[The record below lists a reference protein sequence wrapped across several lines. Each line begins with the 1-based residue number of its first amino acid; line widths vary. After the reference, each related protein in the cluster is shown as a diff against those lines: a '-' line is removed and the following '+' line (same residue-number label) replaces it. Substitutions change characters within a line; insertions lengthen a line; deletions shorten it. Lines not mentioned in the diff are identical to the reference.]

1 VCYQGRGSPLI
12 LYNIRVCFLNA
23 CQGAKVSPDCLRD
36 VHTRPAARHAVGL
49 RVVFQKKQKRL
60 QLKRFLQPEAWPDH
74 EADGALEA
82 AVRVEIKR
90 RVRVTAGSQHSPTA
104 AGRHVRARQPR
115 LLAGKN
121 RALVP
126 EPAVVC
132 QQVPADVRP
141 DQHTIAPHSRLVSH
155 AAETQQSAMLA
166 TIQAQRRPHMPLV
179 SGRAQE
185 GVQVGNLLF
194 PRGLGTSW
202 VHAMV
207 KIAWL
212 AKT

>member
-1 VCYQGRGSPLI
+1 M
-12 LYNIRVCFLNA
+12 
-23 CQGAKVSPDCLRD
+23 
-36 VHTRPAARHAVGL
+36 GL
-49 RVVFQKKQKRL
+49 RIVFQKKQNRL
-60 QLKRFLQPEAWPDH
+60 QLKRFLQPNAWPDH

-90 RVRVTAGSQHSPTA
+90 RVRVTAGSHHSPTA
-104 AGRHVRARQPR
+104 AGRHVRARQPAVYPYR
-115 LLAGKN
+115 DSAGQN

-132 QQVPADVRP
+132 QLVPADVRP
-141 DQHTIAPHSRLVSH
+141 DQHTIEPHGRLVSH

-166 TIQAQRRPHMPLV
+166 TIQAQRRPHIPLV
-179 SGRAQE
+179 PGRAQE

-212 AKT
+212 AET